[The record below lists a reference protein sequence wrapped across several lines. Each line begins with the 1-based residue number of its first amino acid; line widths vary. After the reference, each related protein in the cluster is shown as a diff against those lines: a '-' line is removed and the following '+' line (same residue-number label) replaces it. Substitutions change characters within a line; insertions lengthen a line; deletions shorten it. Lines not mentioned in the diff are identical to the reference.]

1 VFDLLVVVTEVTI
14 DEACASF
21 VFVFRRIRFCLI
33 VQFSKF
39 VRACF
44 GDSIR
49 IPSLKQEVNNFFK
62 IVFYL
67 FAVSARPL
75 EDMN

>member
-1 VFDLLVVVTEVTI
+1 RLTKL
-14 DEACASF
+14 ALHSF
-21 VFVFRRIRFCLI
+21 LYSVEYDFCLI

-49 IPSLKQEVNNFFK
+49 IPSLKQEVNNFFE

-75 EDMN
+75 KDMN